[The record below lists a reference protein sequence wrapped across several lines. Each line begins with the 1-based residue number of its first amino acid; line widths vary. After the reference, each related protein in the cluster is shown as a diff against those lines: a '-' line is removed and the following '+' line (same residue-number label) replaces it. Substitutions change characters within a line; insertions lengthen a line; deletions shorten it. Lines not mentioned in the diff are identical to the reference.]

1 MRKILF
7 GIIAMLL
14 LTVIPVSV
22 CATGR
27 TYSNAD
33 IKLLSTGYTIESI
46 NGTHQ
51 TKIGNGQDDTIVLFG
66 TYFWFYNFAVYT
78 NGKKIP
84 QGNGWHTKVEITGFN
99 GWMSGQNHNTI
110 FGKYPILLKGHCDF
124 INIKIYRGL

>member
-1 MRKILF
+1 MTKTLF

-14 LTVIPVSV
+14 LVVLPVSV

-27 TYSNAD
+27 IYSNAD
-33 IKLLSTGYTIESI
+33 IQLLSTGYTIESI

-51 TKIGNGQDDTIVLFG
+51 TKIGKGQDDTVVLFG

-78 NGKKIP
+78 NGEKIP
-84 QGNGWHTKVEITGFN
+84 QGSGWHTKVEITGFN

-110 FGKYPILLKGHCDF
+110 FGKYPILLKGHCDL
-124 INIKIYRGL
+124 INIEIYRN